1 MSAQRSRDPDPP
13 AEPNPQRL
21 TEVPLADVQG
31 MLAFDLQPRLDPPH
45 PRDDG
50 AGNDAGDASVDGDIP
65 PPVPIVPAKGHL
77 RGWIPQFAQ
86 KAAEVVGG
94 DRPASQLVRW
104 TTKDVHSELRYRASL
119 TARSGAYEPGTGR
132 NQPVRPRVH
141 RCHVYEVSD
150 DIVEA
155 TVTIRFGAG
164 LRALAVRFE
173 RNGESWICTVL
184 NFGSYD

>member
-1 MSAQRSRDPDPP
+1 MSALPSREPDPGE
-13 AEPNPQRL
+13 EPRPSRPPH
-21 TEVPLADVQG
+21 EAVPLADVQG
-31 MLAFDLQPRLDPPH
+31 TLGFELQPRLDPPR
-45 PRDDG
+45 PRGDEPADDIE
-50 AGNDAGDASVDGDIP
+50 DGDLP
-65 PPVPIVPAKGHL
+65 PPIPIVPANGHL
-77 RGWIPQFAQ
+77 RGWVPQFAQ

-104 TTKDVHSELRYRASL
+104 TTKEVYAELRYRASL

-184 NFGSYD
+184 NFGGYD